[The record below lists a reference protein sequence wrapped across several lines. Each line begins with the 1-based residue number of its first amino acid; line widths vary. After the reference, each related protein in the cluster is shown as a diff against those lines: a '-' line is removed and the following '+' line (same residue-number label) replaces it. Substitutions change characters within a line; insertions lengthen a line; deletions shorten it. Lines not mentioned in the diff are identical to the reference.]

1 MGLLVVSLFAAAI
14 IFRKQ
19 LANLPMI
26 RWFALQPPKM
36 DKELLEKEQQ
46 EEGLRALIGWYG
58 TTVSRCN
65 PSGKAMIGDRIYG
78 VVSSTTW
85 LDEDTEIEVESVH
98 ENALIVKPR
107 VG

>member
-1 MGLLVVSLFAAAI
+1 MGGGGSKSDGGKGFAN
-14 IFRKQ
+14 RQK
-19 LANLPMI
+19 
-26 RWFALQPPKM
+26 K
-36 DKELLEKEQQ
+36 KEQQ

-78 VVSSTTW
+78 GVSSTTW